1 MWSHT
6 SCVQCVGCYRGGC
19 SFMGK
24 SSSIFRII
32 GCNLNTTTVAFRI
45 IEKVSFSADMK
56 EIKMWAAHIS
66 QRQR

>member
-1 MWSHT
+1 
-6 SCVQCVGCYRGGC
+6 
-19 SFMGK
+19 MGK